1 MSTLR
6 QMSSAFGG
14 LVLGAILMST
24 VSMGT
29 ARADVTVTV
38 DPATITNA
46 YMNVFNLP
54 GDGGAFQFGTGW
66 GLADLTGVYSGSNLT
81 LGPNTIG
88 DPNEYWYKCVG
99 AAVPPNCGG
108 PGAPGNKIM
117 EANAYAEPA
126 GSLPGQT
133 VTFIGNVQSNTLTS
147 AHTVTAFVKDF
158 APDFSSFNVSS
169 IALPAS
175 GPFSVSLAT
184 RQRPRS
190 PCAVRIPDGGSQRV
204 GHGRG
209 PVRIGHHRTRSRG
222 SGEPDDVGQ
231 REVAL
236 QVGHLSRIGPA
247 HTRGRFYF

>member
-1 MSTLR
+1 MNTLLQR
-6 QMSSAFGG
+6 GSALRS
-14 LVLGAILMST
+14 LVLGALVACTMSA
-24 VSMGT
+24 GT

-54 GDGGAFQFGTGW
+54 GDGGAHVFGTGW

-88 DPNEYWYKCVG
+88 DPNEFWYKCVG
-99 AAVPPNCGG
+99 AATPPNCGG

-147 AHTVTAFVKDF
+147 AHTVTAFIKDF
-158 APDFSSFNVSS
+158 ASDFSSFNISS
-169 IALPAS
+169 VALPAS
-175 GPFSVSLAT
+175 GPFSISLAT
-184 RQRPRS
+184 VNDPARHVQYGFQMVGVNVWVTDVAPF
-190 PCAVRIPDGGSQRV
+190 GSV
-204 GHGRG
+204 TIG
-209 PVRIGHHRTRSRG
+209 P
-222 SGEPDDVGQ
+222 
-231 REVAL
+231 EVA
-236 QVGHLSRIGPA
+236 VPA
-247 HTRGRFYF
+247 HKTTWGSVKSLYR